1 MRYEITIRE
10 LTEFTEEELKEQD
23 RRSNRGMD
31 LMPPYRYSD
40 KPFHETRVLSAEV
53 SKEEFE
59 AVKKAIIG
67 VL

>member
-10 LTEFTEEELKEQD
+10 LQEFTPEELEKED
-23 RRSNRGMD
+23 RRNRSGMD

-40 KPFHETRVLSAEV
+40 KPFHETRVLNAEV

-67 VL
+67 VM